1 MRTLFL
7 PHLMDYL
14 PAPSPCSP
22 SWPLIY
28 WPPGL
33 VMGCRGRVAHSSKS
47 PRPFFRACS
56 SLRRPEC
63 CCAVKR
69 FRVGPRKGEFHMP
82 VTTVPEEM
90 NVYQNAE
97 ARFEV
102 AANKLGLEQGVYRY
116 LRYPDKE
123 ITLYIPVGMDNGQLE
138 VFTGYR
144 VLHSTV
150 RGPGKGGIRFAPDVS
165 IDEVRAL
172 SAWMTWKCA
181 VVDIPFGGAKGGII
195 CDPRKMSRG
204 ELERLTRRY
213 TAELADWLG
222 PERDIPA
229 PDVGTN
235 EQTMAWVMDT
245 YSMHTRQATTAVV
258 TGKPIELGGSRGR
271 REATGRGVMICVD
284 KATTKLGMRREDT
297 RVVVQGFGNVGSL
310 AADLMQKAGYKIV
323 GLADIGGGL
332 YNENGF
338 DVPKVID
345 WVYTQRRPLQEFP
358 GGGEKM
364 SAREVLFQPCE
375 VLIPAAIENQITE
388 QNAHRVQAKI
398 LCEGANGPTTWQ
410 ADAIIE
416 SKGIF
421 TVPDILGNAGGVTV
435 SYFEWVQDRQGF
447 FWRESEVNE
456 RLLDVMERS
465 FDAVVHYADTH
476 RVNNRI
482 AAYMLAIDRVASAL
496 KLRGIYA

>member
-1 MRTLFL
+1 MPNTINTL
-7 PHLMDYL
+7 
-14 PAPSPCSP
+14 
-22 SWPLIY
+22 
-28 WPPGL
+28 
-33 VMGCRGRVAHSSKS
+33 
-47 PRPFFRACS
+47 
-56 SLRRPEC
+56 
-63 CCAVKR
+63 
-69 FRVGPRKGEFHMP
+69 
-82 VTTVPEEM
+82 VPEEM

-116 LRYPDKE
+116 LKYPDKE

-165 IDEVRAL
+165 LDEVRAL

-213 TAELADWLG
+213 TAELSDWLG

-245 YSMHTRQATTAVV
+245 YAMHARQATTAVV
-258 TGKPIELGGSRGR
+258 TGKPIELSGSRGR

-284 KATTKLGMRREDT
+284 KAITKLGMRKENT
-297 RVVVQGFGNVGSL
+297 RVVIQGFGNVGSL
-310 AADLMQKAGYKIV
+310 AAELMQKSGYKII

-338 DVPKVID
+338 DIPKVVN
-345 WVYTQRRPLQEFP
+345 WVYSQKRPLQEFP
-358 GGGEKM
+358 GGGTKM

-388 QNAHRVQAKI
+388 QNAHQVQAKI

-410 ADAIIE
+410 ADAIID

-456 RLLDVMERS
+456 RLLDIMERA
-465 FDAVVHYADTH
+465 FDEVVRYAETH
-476 RVNNRI
+476 QVNNRI
-482 AAYMLAIDRVASAL
+482 AAYMLAIDRVAIAL